1 MPFGPY
7 VPRPTSGSTQ
17 QPLQLL
23 PNSQPVHNPQPVQTP
38 QLVQQT
44 DVASNPRR
52 LETNPNAPTDTRPN
66 APPTIDA
73 IPIQTQL
80 PTSIQPVYGAPQVPI
95 AQPPTIATRTWGG
108 LPISIAAATAQGVL
122 PTAAP
127 THAGNAEQGDLMQG
141 GSQAPVPVTTP
152 SANEPLSTMQ
162 RALEPQGLPGYVPGQ
177 RAFYSDGFK
186 EMVVR
191 EAMLCPEG
199 ARIKPTCAR
208 FPGVAP
214 VQVRTCTNHK
224 PSAPAAPEPRALP
237 FPCALSLL
245 NLFPSLLPMCC
256 AASQVDAQDLRTW
269 HGASRRRGNRGS
281 FVAGPG
287 RPSR

>member
-1 MPFGPY
+1 MDA
-7 VPRPTSGSTQ
+7 SGSSVSSGA
-17 QPLQLL
+17 PIGLDNGSPDGGFP
-23 PNSQPVHNPQPVQTP
+23 PNVMEQGTAHGKRDRPHWESEPNPKAQRFSAVKVEQEADAAIGEAPQPPPAQIPEPP
-38 QLVQQT
+38 QPSLTGVPSHGEQGT
-44 DVASNPRR
+44 H
-52 LETNPNAPTDTRPN
+52 
-66 APPTIDA
+66 
-73 IPIQTQL
+73 
-80 PTSIQPVYGAPQVPI
+80 PQGPD
-95 AQPPTIATRTWGG
+95 
-108 LPISIAAATAQGVL
+108 
-122 PTAAP
+122 
-127 THAGNAEQGDLMQG
+127 AGNAEQGDRMQG

-208 FPGVAP
+208 FPGVEP
-214 VQVRTCTNHK
+214 VQVRTSTNHK
-224 PSAPAAPEPRALP
+224 PSAPAAPEPRDLP